1 MASMTVAISAQTI
14 GTMCALIKA
23 GWLGAPEARCLKI
36 NGSIGHGTMMLKIII
51 FFVAL
56 ALIIYFFDR
65 PIVPE
70 PIERDPTALALAGQ
84 IEKCT
89 RIYGNEATRK
99 KNFANC
105 QSNCST
111 NTDDK
116 IRMCIDACQAIADQF
131 SNCANQGFIGK

>member
-1 MASMTVAISAQTI
+1 MAS
-14 GTMCALIKA
+14 
-23 GWLGAPEARCLKI
+23 KI
-36 NGSIGHGTMMLKIII
+36 NRSIRHGTIMLKIII

-89 RIYGNEATRK
+89 RIYGNETTRK

-131 SNCANQGFIGK
+131 GNCANQGIIGK

>member
-1 MASMTVAISAQTI
+1 MPS
-14 GTMCALIKA
+14 
-23 GWLGAPEARCLKI
+23 RI
-36 NGSIGHGTMMLKIII
+36 NRSIRHGTIMLKIII

-65 PIVPE
+65 PIVRE

-89 RIYGNEATRK
+89 RIYGNETARK

-131 SNCANQGFIGK
+131 SNCANQGIIGK

>member
-1 MASMTVAISAQTI
+1 
-14 GTMCALIKA
+14 
-23 GWLGAPEARCLKI
+23 
-36 NGSIGHGTMMLKIII
+36 MLKIII

-70 PIERDPTALALAGQ
+70 SIERDPTALALAGQ

-89 RIYGNEATRK
+89 RIYGDERTRRK
-99 KNFANC
+99 DFADC
-105 QSNCST
+105 QRNCSM

-116 IRMCIDACQAIADQF
+116 IRVCIDACQAIADRF
-131 SNCANQGFIGK
+131 SNCANQGIIGK

>member
-1 MASMTVAISAQTI
+1 
-14 GTMCALIKA
+14 
-23 GWLGAPEARCLKI
+23 
-36 NGSIGHGTMMLKIII
+36 MLKIII

-89 RIYGNEATRK
+89 RIYGNETTRK

-105 QSNCST
+105 QTIARRTRMIKSECVST
-111 NTDDK
+111 
-116 IRMCIDACQAIADQF
+116 RVRL
-131 SNCANQGFIGK
+131 

>member
-1 MASMTVAISAQTI
+1 
-14 GTMCALIKA
+14 
-23 GWLGAPEARCLKI
+23 
-36 NGSIGHGTMMLKIII
+36 MLKIII

-70 PIERDPTALALAGQ
+70 PIDRDAVALAGQ

-89 RIYGNEATRK
+89 RIYGNESTRRK
-99 KNFANC
+99 DFANC
-105 QSNCST
+105 QSNCSK

-116 IRMCIDACQAIADQF
+116 IRVCIDACQATADQF
-131 SNCANQGFIGK
+131 SNCANRSFIGK

>member
-1 MASMTVAISAQTI
+1 MRRPVMTTAPWKLDTFK
-14 GTMCALIKA
+14 IK
-23 GWLGAPEARCLKI
+23 R
-36 NGSIGHGTMMLKIII
+36 SIRHGTNMLKIVI

-65 PIVPE
+65 PIVPQ

-89 RIYGNEATRK
+89 RIYGNESTRRK
-99 KNFANC
+99 DFANC
-105 QSNCST
+105 QGNCSK

-116 IRMCIDACQAIADQF
+116 IRICIDACQAIADQF
-131 SNCANQGFIGK
+131 SNCANQGIIGK